1 MSSPNQH
8 QSGPPDLDTIKKRAP
23 RPKKVVVTAGMP
35 YANGPLHLGHL
46 AGAHVPAD
54 IYARFMGML
63 IGRENVLYV
72 CGNDDHGSTSE
83 LAAIQAGK
91 PVREFIDSIHFKQR
105 ETLKNYG
112 VDLDVFTGTSR
123 PECFPTH
130 KELSQDFLRHLHK
143 NGMLER
149 RTTKQ
154 WYDPK
159 LERFLQDRF
168 VKGKCPNPKCDN
180 DAAYSDECERCGT
193 QYEPSQLIN
202 PRSAVS
208 DATPVLKDTTHLWLD
223 MWKVSEVLRE
233 WIQSKES
240 TWRKCVYNEVI
251 HTVLPS
257 LSFDNTH
264 EPKYKEIKAELPVH
278 KSKYAAGK
286 KVQCQFDNKDD
297 LFKGQA
303 VLEKHGIP
311 SALLDGWAHR
321 SITRDVS
328 WGIPI
333 PPELGDDMKGKTLYV
348 WPDSL
353 IAPISF
359 SKVALKEKGEDPA
372 RSDEFWKDPET
383 RVVQFLGQDNIYFY
397 VLMQGAMW
405 LGQQDN
411 PLRMPKS
418 GDYQLTEI
426 MGCFHLMVD
435 GEKMSKSRGNFF
447 TGDELLAKGYS
458 ADQIRYYLSLL
469 TLSEKSSSFEL
480 KTLEERNAFLAGP
493 LNAAFEKPLSAVH
506 SKFGGKVPEGVLDEK
521 VATETTRMVS
531 RYLKSMDKAEY
542 STLLYA
548 IENYARLIN
557 SMFTQYKPHD
567 DRFPEDARR
576 NALFSCFYVL
586 KNLLIMLYPFAPDT
600 MERLRQSLR
609 LGPEVFRI
617 DELGTAIPAGHSIG
631 EKQQFFPAVAEK
643 NPDQSSA
650 RNPG

>member
-586 KNLLIMLYPFAPDT
+586 KNLLIMLYPFAPET